1 MSLKKLNKD
10 SIALV
15 NKECLLWLDYQG
27 KMRNAG
33 LYTDDWFIYKRERD
47 ACWTLIKGMTGLDA
61 RQVDNLIYNKV
72 NTSTFWLPDG
82 TIRPSK

>member
-10 SIALV
+10 LIALV
-15 NKECLLWLDYQG
+15 NRECLLWLDYQG
-27 KMRNAG
+27 KMRTEEI
-33 LYTDDWFIYKRERD
+33 YSDRWFAYKRERD
-47 ACWTLIKGMTGLDA
+47 AAWTLIKGMTGLDA

-82 TIRPSK
+82 TIRPGK

>member
-10 SIALV
+10 SLALV
-15 NKECLLWLDYQG
+15 NKECLSWLNYQS
-27 KMRNAG
+27 KMREAG
-33 LYTDDWFIYKRERD
+33 LYTDAWFVYKRERD
-47 ACWTLIKGMTGLDA
+47 ACWGLIKTLTGLDS

-82 TIRPSK
+82 TIRPNK